1 MIYTDEGKNAIPWL
15 GCDFKALFSTGELV
29 GLLRQGV
36 FTYKEAKNWKE
47 LTTYQLISMPWT
59 ILSFCCINLYPN
71 ILPLPSTSFYEIV
84 QNNDKFLW
92 KIQNIL

>member
-47 LTTYQLISMPWT
+47 LAN
-59 ILSFCCINLYPN
+59 NLPANFN
-71 ILPLPSTSFYEIV
+71 IM
-84 QNNDKFLW
+84 NNP
-92 KIQNIL
+92 